1 MASYR
6 QPTPLPTGVGHADG
20 SLGSESSNSGG
31 SRLLLEHIIGAVAGA
46 VLLLAVGALWFYRR
60 SKGSKLELPDQR
72 TASAPV
78 VAAEVELREVP
89 PPSAPD
95 AEAPE
100 AEVLSWSKST
110 EAPLAEKAVPS
121 GYGAECDISFRTN
134 GGRAFDGADLP
145 GPLLEYST
153 VGSMR
158 SLVARFCDTRP
169 ESIRLVNRGVVLRD
183 DSHTLRFAGVSPGDK
198 LMVVVLEGATRFGAK
213 QRPEN

>member
-1 MASYR
+1 MAAFSKVF
-6 QPTPLPTGVGHADG
+6 T
-20 SLGSESSNSGG
+20 
-31 SRLLLEHIIGAVAGA
+31 
-46 VLLLAVGALWFYRR
+46 VGALWLYRR

-78 VAAEVELREVP
+78 VAAEVELREAA
-89 PPSAPD
+89 PPSAPE
-95 AEAPE
+95 AEAD
-100 AEVLSWSKST
+100 VLSWSKPT
-110 EAPLAEKAVPS
+110 EGPLAEKAVPS

-169 ESIRLVNRGVVLRD
+169 ESIRLVNRGVVLRN
-183 DSHTLRFAGVSPGDK
+183 DSHTLRFAGVGPGDK